1 MHRVCA
7 AVVLGVAFLFTMTLV
22 TPARAADTKKE
33 QHDTKEKVSKAK
45 AQKARGG
52 AGADENIK
60 DDSEKNNPDPQAA
73 PAAPPEKGGE
83 KTRARSACYVS
94 FDNWTPYLIKAY
106 VNGVRVGTVSPW
118 GTASGYQP
126 GGTVI
131 LYGKAEFVDGT
142 IMTWGPD
149 SIYCINAGYR
159 WQLTP

>member
-7 AVVLGVAFLFTMTLV
+7 VVVLGVAFLFPVASTAPVL
-22 TPARAADTKKE
+22 AADNDKGQAATGD
-33 QHDTKEKVSKAK
+33 QVGKAT

-52 AGADENIK
+52 AGPDENIK

-73 PAAPPEKGGE
+73 PPAPPEKGGE
-83 KTRARSACYVS
+83 KTRARSDCYVS

-106 VNGVRVGTVSPW
+106 VNGVRVGTVPPW